1 VEGKKMI
8 EVKNLTH
15 VYENGIVAVK
25 DVSLRIER
33 NEVVGIIGQNG
44 SGKTTLV
51 KHFNAL
57 LKPTKGKVM
66 VNGIDVSEKEPYEMA
81 FLVGYI
87 FQNPDE
93 QIFSKTI
100 EEEVEFGVRQIGK
113 GDSEWALKTMGLW
126 GVRKR
131 NPYDFSYNTRKIIGI
146 ASIIAMRPEVIIFDE
161 PTTGQDPDGII
172 QVEKLIKEM
181 KGKHTI
187 IVISHDIE
195 FIARNCERVILMDG
209 GEKIFDGKTRDVF
222 YDDIERYGIE
232 PPQIVQLSKR
242 MGLGKIL
249 TVEEAYEKL
258 MKRKLKKSI
267 NKIHELF

>member
-1 VEGKKMI
+1 MI

-15 VYENGIVAVK
+15 AYENGVVAVK
-25 DVSLRIER
+25 DVSLKIKK

-57 LKPTKGKVM
+57 LKPTRGVVVVAGM
-66 VNGIDVSEKEPYEMA
+66 DVSKKEPYEMA
-81 FLVGYI
+81 SLVGYI

-100 EEEVEFGVRQIGK
+100 EEEVAFGVKQTGK
-113 GDSEWALKTMGLW
+113 GNVEWALKTMGLW
-126 GVRKR
+126 EIRDK
-131 NPYDFSYNTRKIIGI
+131 NPYDFSYNLRKLIGI
-146 ASIIAMRPEVIIFDE
+146 CSIIAMQPQIIILDE
-161 PTTGQDPDGII
+161 PTTGQDPEGILR
-172 QVEKLIKEM
+172 VEKLMNEIR
-181 KGKHTI
+181 GRHTV

-195 FIARNCERVILMDG
+195 FIARNCQRVVLMDRG
-209 GEKIFDGKTRDVF
+209 KKIFDGKTREVL
-222 YDDIERYGIE
+222 YKNIERYGIE

-258 MKRKLKKSI
+258 RRK
-267 NKIHELF
+267 N